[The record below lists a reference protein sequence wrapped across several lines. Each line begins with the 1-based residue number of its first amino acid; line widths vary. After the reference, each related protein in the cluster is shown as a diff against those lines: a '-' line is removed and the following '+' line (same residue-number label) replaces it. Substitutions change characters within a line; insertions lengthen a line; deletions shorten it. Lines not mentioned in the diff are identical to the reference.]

1 MTRMADKVAVVVG
14 AGQTE
19 GETIGNG
26 RAIAIRLAQEGATVL
41 AVDRDLASA
50 EETCWMIRDLADGPS
65 AEATEA
71 FRADI
76 TDEPGGDNAGGNAE
90 ANAGGTGD
98 NVTDAEYE
106 EVK

>member
-41 AVDRDLASA
+41 VNGASGVVVLHPTQEQIEAAVARGAKR
-50 EETCWMIRDLADGPS
+50 E
-65 AEATEA
+65 
-71 FRADI
+71 
-76 TDEPGGDNAGGNAE
+76 
-90 ANAGGTGD
+90 
-98 NVTDAEYE
+98 
-106 EVK
+106 